1 MGLTK
6 RRIGELVSPVDER
19 NRDSSIVSFFGININ
34 KEFMPTVANTAT
46 INSRNYKVVRKGRFV
61 FSGMQTG
68 RDECIRIGFYD
79 KDEPI
84 VVSPAYTTFEVSSGD
99 VVPEFFFMLFKRKEM
114 DRLGW
119 FLSDSSIRSNLD
131 WERFCDI
138 EIILPPLPIQQKYVA
153 IYNAMLAN
161 QQAYESGLNDLKMTC
176 DAYVERLRHEM
187 PHEAIGQHIILSD
200 SRNSDLK
207 YGATDVKGI
216 SIEKRFIETKADMRG
231 VPLRLYKLVKPDSF
245 AYVTV
250 TSRNGEK
257 ISLAYNRSEDTYLC
271 SSSYVVFEV
280 TNTSILIPSYLH
292 IFFCRPEFD
301 RYSRFSSW
309 GSARE
314 TFNWDDM
321 CEVKIPIPDI
331 NVQRSIVNIYS
342 AYIDRR
348 EINERLKTQIKEICP
363 ILIKGALQEG

>member
-1 MGLTK
+1 
-6 RRIGELVSPVDER
+6 
-19 NRDSSIVSFFGININ
+19 
-34 KEFMPTVANTAT
+34 
-46 INSRNYKVVRKGRFV
+46 
-61 FSGMQTG
+61 
-68 RDECIRIGFYD
+68 
-79 KDEPI
+79 
-84 VVSPAYTTFEVSSGD
+84 
-99 VVPEFFFMLFKRKEM
+99 
-114 DRLGW
+114 
-119 FLSDSSIRSNLD
+119 
-131 WERFCDI
+131 
-138 EIILPPLPIQQKYVA
+138 
-153 IYNAMLAN
+153 
-161 QQAYESGLNDLKMTC
+161 
-176 DAYVERLRHEM
+176 M
-187 PHEAIGQHIILSD
+187 PHEAIGQHIVLSD

-280 TNTSILIPSYLH
+280 KNTSILIPSYLH
-292 IFFCRPEFD
+292 IFFSRPEFD

-331 NVQRSIVNIYS
+331 NVQRSIVNIYN

-348 EINERLKTQIKEICP
+348 DINERLKAQIKDLCP

>member
-6 RRIGELVSPVDER
+6 HRIGELVSPVDER

-46 INSRNYKVVRKGRFV
+46 INARNYKVVRKGRFV

-161 QQAYESGLNDLKMTC
+161 QRSYEKGLESLNIVIVASIEKFKHTAPRVAVGTLLEETDTRNR
-176 DAYVERLRHEM
+176 D
-187 PHEAIGQHIILSD
+187 GSII
-200 SRNSDLK
+200 N
-207 YGATDVKGI
+207 VKGI
-216 SIEKRFIETKADMRG
+216 NINKEFMPSVANLVTTDLKKYKVINKNQFAANFMHVMRDG
-231 VPLRLYKLVKPDSF
+231 RIPMGLYSDEEPCIISP
-245 AYVTV
+245 AYPVFQLK
-250 TSRNGEK
+250 SEEA
-257 ISLAYNRSEDTYLC
+257 LAEYIMLWFTRSET
-271 SSSYVVFEV
+271 
-280 TNTSILIPSYLH
+280 
-292 IFFCRPEFD
+292 D
-301 RYSRFSSW
+301 RYAAFISDSSVRGGLELNRFY
-309 GSARE
+309 E
-314 TFNWDDM
+314 M
-321 CEVKIPIPDI
+321 EIPLPSKEK
-331 NVQRSIVNIYS
+331 QQALVNF
-342 AYIDRR
+342 YIAQNL
-348 EINERLKTQIKEICP
+348 IQQNITSVGTQLKELCP
-363 ILIKGALQEG
+363 ILIKGALQEATE

>member
-6 RRIGELVSPVDER
+6 HRIGELVSPVDER

-79 KDEPI
+79 KDE
-84 VVSPAYTTFEVSSGD
+84 
-99 VVPEFFFMLFKRKEM
+99 PEFFFMLFKRKEM

-187 PHEAIGQHIILSD
+187 PHEAIGQHIVLSD

-271 SSSYVVFEV
+271 SSSYVVLR
-280 TNTSILIPSYLH
+280 ILV
-292 IFFCRPEFD
+292 F
-301 RYSRFSSW
+301 
-309 GSARE
+309 
-314 TFNWDDM
+314 
-321 CEVKIPIPDI
+321 
-331 NVQRSIVNIYS
+331 
-342 AYIDRR
+342 
-348 EINERLKTQIKEICP
+348 
-363 ILIKGALQEG
+363 